1 MRFSDLI
8 GVEQR
13 PDQATQAV
21 RSAVDTDTYANELG
35 AEPHNNGFVSGLFN
49 NRRGRTIKASRRG
62 FLRGTL
68 AAAAA
73 TTAAGT
79 ATLFGPARKVEAQ
92 SGVVGTYPRRIL
104 QYCPPYNSGD
114 NCQPGCGSSPICTD
128 CCGADGFFR
137 NDPANG
143 YTLYAGGCGDGDIAD
158 GWLWRFKGKCGNCAE
173 IEYRCSDG
181 YVQTDTGPA
190 PFICRAVT
198 DCVPL
203 PEGEEAGPALPDA
216 ARDTNWRP
224 AGALEVA
231 LDQGGSVQ
239 INGWI
244 SDGSGVPI
252 QMRIRANNAIVH
264 FGTAALPRADI
275 QSRVRGAGLNT
286 GFGVSFPIEPGD
298 YEFCVDALQGV
309 LTATIGCV
317 RLRVGSGGS
326 ATGSGT
332 TGSITPPP
340 TQDPPSNGG
349 DSDNSGSAPGSG
361 EAPSEPVPTPSAV
374 VLPERDGNSAS
385 RALGAVQVIRRSSE
399 TTGFVSGWAGD
410 PDTDE
415 PTYIEVLVD
424 GEQAAL
430 TRTDLSRP
438 DVAAAFEDLSPTTG
452 FAISFPLAA
461 DATEVCVDAV
471 SPDDGRRRPLGCQE
485 LTALVASPASDR
497 DGRPTASGSGSSTTD
512 VVYGG
517 IDTVNVAGTIATIAG
532 WSFDPNDR
540 DRTIEVTAAAA
551 GVTTNGTTGEPNESA
566 QQIYGVDAACGYE
579 LLLDLPLGTHDLTVS
594 AKAADGQAVTIGQQT
609 IVVT

>member
-1 MRFSDLI
+1 M
-8 GVEQR
+8 
-13 PDQATQAV
+13 AV
-21 RSAVDTDTYANELG
+21 RTAVDTDTYANKLG

-49 NRRGRTIKASRRG
+49 SRRGRTIKASRRG

-73 TTAAGT
+73 TTAAST

-239 INGWI
+239 INGWM
-244 SDGSGVPI
+244 SDGSGVPL

-286 GFGVSFPIEPGD
+286 GFGVSFPIEPGN

-317 RLRVGSGGS
+317 RLNVGSGGS
-326 ATGSGT
+326 VTGSGP
-332 TGSITPPP
+332 TGSISPPTPSEPPP
-340 TQDPPSNGG
+340 TS
-349 DSDNSGSAPGSG
+349 SDNGASDDVSNQPA
-361 EAPSEPVPTPSAV
+361 PTPSAV

-385 RALGAVQVIRRSSE
+385 RAIGAVQVIRRSSE

-415 PTYIEVLVD
+415 ATYIEVLVD
-424 GEQAAL
+424 GERAAL

-438 DVAAAFEDLSPTTG
+438 DVTAAFDALSPFSG

-461 DATEVCVDAV
+461 DATDVCVDAV
-471 SPDDGRRRPLGCQE
+471 SPDDGRRRSLGCQQ
-485 LTALVASPASDR
+485 LTSVVSTPESDR
-497 DGRPTASGSGSSTTD
+497 DGRPTARGSANTTAA

-517 IDTVNVAGTIATIAG
+517 IDNVDVAGTTATVAG

-540 DRTIEVTAAAA
+540 DRVIDVAASAG
-551 GVTTNGTTGEPNESA
+551 GVTTDGSTGEPNELA
-566 QQIYGVDAACGYE
+566 QQVYGVDAACGYE
-579 LLLDLPLGTHDLTVS
+579 LTLDLPSGTHDLTVS
-594 AKAADGQAVTIGQQT
+594 ATAANGEAVIIGQQT
-609 IVVT
+609 IVVA